1 MHKRLRILALETSC
15 DDTGAAVME
24 GRAVLSNAVSGQS
37 VHGRFGGVV
46 PELASRA
53 HIQLIVPVVESA
65 LEQAKISPS
74 DLDAVAYTR
83 GPGLLGSLLVGA
95 SFGQSMAQALG
106 IPALGIH
113 HLKAHVLA
121 HHIEGV
127 HPEPPDF
134 PYLALTV
141 SGGHTQLLKVHDPER
156 FEILGQTIDD
166 AAGEAF
172 DKAAKMIGLPYPGGP
187 LIDVLSEGGDPL
199 AFSFAK
205 PRLEG
210 LNMSFSGLKTSILY
224 TLRPLLAQDPDFL
237 VQKRADLAASIQHSI
252 VAVLVERSVAAL
264 RQTGLRT
271 LVLSGG
277 VAANRALR
285 AALSQAIER
294 EGGRLLVPPLAY
306 CTDNAAMIGIAA
318 VVQGAHGALAN
329 PLSSLPIRARIPID
343 EEFQRQ

>member
-1 MHKRLRILALETSC
+1 M
-15 DDTGAAVME
+15 D
-24 GRAVLSNAVSGQS
+24 GRTVLSNAVSGQS

-53 HIQLIVPVVESA
+53 HVQLIIPVVESA
-65 LEQAKISPS
+65 LEQAKISLS

-95 SFGQSMAQALG
+95 SFGQSMARALG
-106 IPALGIH
+106 IPAVGIH

-141 SGGHTQLLKVHDPER
+141 SGGHTLLLKVHSAER
-156 FEILGQTIDD
+156 FEILGQTMDD

-172 DKAAKMIGLPYPGGP
+172 DKAAKIIGLPYPGGP
-187 LIDVLSEGGDPL
+187 LIDALSEGGDPL
-199 AFSFAK
+199 AFAFAK
-205 PRLEG
+205 PRPEG

-224 TLRPLLAQDPDFL
+224 TLRPLIAEDPSFL
-237 VQKRADLAASIQHSI
+237 ETRRADLAASIQHSI
-252 VAVLVERSVAAL
+252 VGVLVDRSVAAL

-271 LVLSGG
+271 LALSGG
-277 VAANRALR
+277 VAANRALH
-285 AALSQAIER
+285 AVLKKAVER
-294 EGGRLLVPPLAY
+294 EGGQLLVPPMAY

-318 VVQGAHGALAN
+318 VVQAERDGLKKTSVAL
-329 PLSSLPIRARIPID
+329 PVRARIPID
-343 EEFQRQ
+343 EEFQHQ